1 MAEDALKKL
10 IAFYEDQI
18 RNCEESLEQAKIK
31 NFGETSKAFGEAN
44 VRYKEGFRDALKM
57 VTEHLEHTINTVK

>member
-1 MAEDALKKL
+1 MAEEALRKL

-31 NFGETSKAFGEAN
+31 NHGETSRALGEAN

-57 VTEHLEHTINTVK
+57 VNEHLEKVLTR